1 MFQKQLMMRRVLYAL
16 FPLYLFS
23 IYLYG
28 WRPVAVGAVVFFF
41 GILTEYLFMKQR
53 NQKVSEAVLVTSFLF
68 TLSLPPM
75 VPLWIAAVGII
86 FGVLFGKSIYG
97 GFGRNIFN
105 PAITGRVFI
114 YVTFPTVMTG
124 GWMVPG
130 NFGRAAVDVVST
142 ATPLKEMHLGVLPSL
157 QSLLTGIRPG
167 SIGESGVI
175 LIVLGAVYL
184 IYTKTA
190 SWRIMLST
198 LVSFSLLQAVF
209 YYSGITPVPV
219 LHSLLSGSILFVAV
233 FMATDP
239 VSSAKKKTGQL
250 MYGILIGV
258 VFLLVRDFSLFPEGA
273 SFAVLMGNTF
283 ASLFDE
289 WGGKFEKRKKAAVVK
304 GVGK

>member
-1 MFQKQLMMRRVLYAL
+1 MFQKQLMMRRVLYSLVPL
-16 FPLYLFS
+16 FLFS

-28 WRPVAVGAVVFFF
+28 WRPAAVGAVVFFF

-53 NQKVSEAVLVTSFLF
+53 NQKVSEAVLVTSMLY

-75 VPLWIAAVGII
+75 VPLWIAAVGIV

-105 PAITGRVFI
+105 PAITGRLFI

-130 NFGRAAVDVVST
+130 GFGLLSADTVST
-142 ATPLKEMHLGVLPSL
+142 ATPLALMHQGIIPPI
-157 QSLLTGIRPG
+157 QALLTGVRSG
-167 SIGESGVI
+167 AIGESGII
-175 LIVLGAVYL
+175 LIVLGAAYL

-190 SWRIMLST
+190 SWRIILST
-198 LVSFSLLQAVF
+198 LLSFTVLQALF
-209 YYSGITPVPV
+209 FYSGVSPAPV
-219 LHSLLSGSILFVAV
+219 LESLLSGSILFVAV

-250 MYGILIGV
+250 MYGILVGS
-258 VFLLVRDFSLFPEGA
+258 VFCLIRDFSLFPEGA

-289 WGGKFEKRKKAAVVK
+289 WGGKLEKRKKTSRIKGAA
-304 GVGK
+304 G